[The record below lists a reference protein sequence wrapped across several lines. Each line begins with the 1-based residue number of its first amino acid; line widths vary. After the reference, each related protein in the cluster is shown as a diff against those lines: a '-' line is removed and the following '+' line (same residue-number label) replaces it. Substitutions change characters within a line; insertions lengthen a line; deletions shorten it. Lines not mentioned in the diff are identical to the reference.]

1 MTSRRHTGWKF
12 DRSHRFDAGPYE
24 VVHRSGET
32 YLVWPGYEVRLTLA
46 NARRFGIEPTFEE
59 EPDAHVR
66 PSWDDY
72 FLGQL
77 DALAARATCDRGRSA
92 AIFVRDNDQLAAGY
106 VGSPPGF
113 PHCDDVGH
121 LWSDAD
127 ADVSFDRARHCVRT
141 LHAEQNAVIRAVRN
155 GISLRDT
162 TVYCTMEP
170 CFNCAMTMIGI
181 GVYRVVAKNPY
192 HAAQRTREAFESAGV
207 ILVVRSTEELYAP

>member
-59 EPDAHVR
+59 EPGAHVR

-77 DALAARATCDRGRSA
+77 GALAARATCDRGRSA

-113 PHCDDVGH
+113 AHCDDAGH
-121 LWSDAD
+121 L
-127 ADVSFDRARHCVRT
+127 FDESGRHCVRT

-162 TVYCTMEP
+162 TAYCTMEP
-170 CFNCAMTMIGI
+170 CYNCAMTMIGI
-181 GVYRVVAKNPY
+181 GVYRVVAQNRY
-192 HAAQRTREAFESAGV
+192 HGAVRTREAFAEAGI
-207 ILVVRSTEELYAP
+207 ILVVRSEEELYVA